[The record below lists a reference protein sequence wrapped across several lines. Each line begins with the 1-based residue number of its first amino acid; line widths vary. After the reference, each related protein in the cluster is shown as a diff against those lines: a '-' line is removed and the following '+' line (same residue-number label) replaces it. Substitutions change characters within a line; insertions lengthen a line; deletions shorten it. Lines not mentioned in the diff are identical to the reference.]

1 MLQSKAGYIDARP
14 LTASSAKPLATHGRT
29 IHPGQNAK
37 NSERTNDFRFA
48 PNIRRCSAAQFSGEN
63 HLRLNSF
70 PPDAQQRLTILP
82 RTGPAAPTLRRLR
95 TTPYGPRV
103 ATIGPLVASIT

>member
-1 MLQSKAGYIDARP
+1 MGEAIMSVV
-14 LTASSAKPLATHGRT
+14 
-29 IHPGQNAK
+29 GQNAK
-37 NSERTNDFRFA
+37 NSERANDFRFA
-48 PNIRRCSAAQFSGEN
+48 PNIRHWSAAQFSGEN

-103 ATIGPLVASIT
+103 ATNNLPVRFIGTHAQTAIVAVCSRSRP